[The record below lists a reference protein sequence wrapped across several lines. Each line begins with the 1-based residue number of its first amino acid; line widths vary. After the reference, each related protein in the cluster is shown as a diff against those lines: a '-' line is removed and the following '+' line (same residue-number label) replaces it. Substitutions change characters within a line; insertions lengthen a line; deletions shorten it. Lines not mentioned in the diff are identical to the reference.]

1 MTALGG
7 GGGGA
12 YSPTGTVVNG
22 LAGGSGG
29 GGGAFTTAGT
39 GGAGTASQGSSGG
52 TSSSAG
58 GSIGGGGGGGGA
70 SAAGLTGSPL
80 RNGGNGGAGTQSFI
94 RDASGE
100 YFAGGGGGGGYL
112 YANGLP
118 YDQSNSTGLSGTGG
132 IGGGGSGGALASFS
146 ASDPRGAP
154 GIAATANTGGGGGG
168 ASDFAPGGG
177 AGGSGIVIIRYVQ
190 PAPGFSASTPTFPA
204 TTVSLSSEPIPV
216 TVTNTGS
223 TDLTFAA
230 GGITV
235 SGDFAIASN
244 SCSGSSVAAAGTC
257 AVAVRFSPTASGTR
271 TGTLT
276 FASNAA
282 SSPNTVALSGT
293 GTAPGFS
300 ASTPTF
306 PATTVS
312 SSSEPIPV
320 TVTNTGST
328 DLTFAA
334 GGITVSGDFAI
345 GTDSCSG
352 RSVASAWSC
361 AVAVTFTPTASGTRT
376 GTLTFASNAASSPNT
391 VSLSGT
397 GTPASGGG
405 GGTGGSTAVP
415 IPTTVPVPTAAH
427 TVSLDVVT
435 AQEGLRPGESV
446 VIVGGQ
452 SVTVEVRANPASTG
466 LVVAGTGWTVD
477 VAGRLADGAPAPL
490 GPANSLRLAP
500 GGTLA
505 TSGSGFQSFT
515 EVRIYL
521 MSTPVLLDTLMTDAT
536 GTFADTVPVPADAV
550 VGAHTAQVNGFTPG
564 GSVRSVSLGVEVLAS
579 TTEHRIGTR
588 VHFWYR
594 STDLTPTARRK
605 LQSLVHQVPSDLLP
619 QSIVVGVMR
628 GPRAAATDQAL
639 AQTRA
644 RVVARYLRHI
654 GLAGPIT
661 VTTKPFAVHDTAA
674 ARRVNV
680 IISFA
685 D

>member
-1 MTALGG
+1 M
-7 GGGGA
+7 
-12 YSPTGTVVNG
+12 
-22 LAGGSGG
+22 
-29 GGGAFTTAGT
+29 
-39 GGAGTASQGSSGG
+39 
-52 TSSSAG
+52 
-58 GSIGGGGGGGGA
+58 
-70 SAAGLTGSPL
+70 
-80 RNGGNGGAGTQSFI
+80 
-94 RDASGE
+94 
-100 YFAGGGGGGGYL
+100 
-112 YANGLP
+112 
-118 YDQSNSTGLSGTGG
+118 
-132 IGGGGSGGALASFS
+132 
-146 ASDPRGAP
+146 
-154 GIAATANTGGGGGG
+154 
-168 ASDFAPGGG
+168 
-177 AGGSGIVIIRYVQ
+177 
-190 PAPGFSASTPTFPA
+190 
-204 TTVSLSSEPIPV
+204 
-216 TVTNTGS
+216 
-223 TDLTFAA
+223 
-230 GGITV
+230 
-235 SGDFAIASN
+235 
-244 SCSGSSVAAAGTC
+244 
-257 AVAVRFSPTASGTR
+257 
-271 TGTLT
+271 
-276 FASNAA
+276 
-282 SSPNTVALSGT
+282 
-293 GTAPGFS
+293 
-300 ASTPTF
+300 
-306 PATTVS
+306 
-312 SSSEPIPV
+312 
-320 TVTNTGST
+320 
-328 DLTFAA
+328 
-334 GGITVSGDFAI
+334 
-345 GTDSCSG
+345 
-352 RSVASAWSC
+352 
-361 AVAVTFTPTASGTRT
+361 AVTFTPTASGTRT

>member
-1 MTALGG
+1 M
-7 GGGGA
+7 
-12 YSPTGTVVNG
+12 
-22 LAGGSGG
+22 
-29 GGGAFTTAGT
+29 
-39 GGAGTASQGSSGG
+39 
-52 TSSSAG
+52 
-58 GSIGGGGGGGGA
+58 
-70 SAAGLTGSPL
+70 
-80 RNGGNGGAGTQSFI
+80 
-94 RDASGE
+94 
-100 YFAGGGGGGGYL
+100 
-112 YANGLP
+112 
-118 YDQSNSTGLSGTGG
+118 
-132 IGGGGSGGALASFS
+132 
-146 ASDPRGAP
+146 
-154 GIAATANTGGGGGG
+154 
-168 ASDFAPGGG
+168 
-177 AGGSGIVIIRYVQ
+177 
-190 PAPGFSASTPTFPA
+190 
-204 TTVSLSSEPIPV
+204 
-216 TVTNTGS
+216 
-223 TDLTFAA
+223 
-230 GGITV
+230 
-235 SGDFAIASN
+235 
-244 SCSGSSVAAAGTC
+244 
-257 AVAVRFSPTASGTR
+257 
-271 TGTLT
+271 
-276 FASNAA
+276 
-282 SSPNTVALSGT
+282 
-293 GTAPGFS
+293 
-300 ASTPTF
+300 
-306 PATTVS
+306 
-312 SSSEPIPV
+312 
-320 TVTNTGST
+320 
-328 DLTFAA
+328 
-334 GGITVSGDFAI
+334 
-345 GTDSCSG
+345 
-352 RSVASAWSC
+352 
-361 AVAVTFTPTASGTRT
+361 
-376 GTLTFASNAASSPNT
+376 
-391 VSLSGT
+391 SLSGT

-452 SVTVEVRANPASTG
+452 SVTVEVRANPASTA

-536 GTFADTVPVPADAV
+536 GTFAGTVPVPADAV